1 MTKTRPQK
9 GAAVSSLDDNR
20 PQEHPLRRQLNDEL
34 HARKFNHFDGTGRFI
49 RYVYFTQGDDN
60 RLLNDINALLKSLSL
75 RAMAADEKFIRLEAD
90 GFAVRVER
98 HTEFMSLS
106 LIDMD
111 KKPKQ
116 SLGDNAFDEAAYP
129 HLPFAQIKALGHLV
143 FHAMWLEICEMPK
156 TAPAADVMEAALQGR
171 SVAGDNISSGGGKLY
186 ASFDIDAAGYSRI
199 ALMNDKIA
207 NHRMGRVIQRVMEM
221 ETYRLMA
228 LLSLPKV
235 KYHSPALDKIEDELK
250 AATRKLAKFSHE
262 DQTAQNV
269 EDADALLTQLTGL
282 AADIEQIY
290 SETSYRFSAS
300 LAYQDIVDA
309 RIASLKTSRLDGYQS
324 IGGFLAKRMQPAMQ
338 SMTAF
343 SRRIEHL
350 SKRISRAGQLQRSQ
364 TELSL
369 QIQNRDLLT
378 SMNQRTSAQ
387 LRLQQTVEGL
397 SLAALT
403 YYGVGLVGYV
413 AEGLPLAVSVSQVKA
428 VSVPVIALSV
438 YLIIRRVKRSL
449 GDGTSQG

>member
-1 MTKTRPQK
+1 MAKTR
-9 GAAVSSLDDNR
+9 LDEF

-34 HARKFNHFDGTGRFI
+34 HARKFNHFEGTGRFI
-49 RYVYFTQGDDN
+49 RYVYFTQGDDK
-60 RLLNDINALLKSLSL
+60 RLLRDINKLLVSFNLREMAL
-75 RAMAADEKFIRLEAD
+75 DEKFIRLEAD

-106 LIDMD
+106 IIDMD
-111 KKPKQ
+111 DKPQTGLNKT
-116 SLGDNAFDEAAYP
+116 AFDEAAFP
-129 HLPFAQIKALGHLV
+129 HLPFAQIKALGHLL
-143 FHAMWLEICEMPK
+143 FHAMWLEICQMPK
-156 TAPAADVMEAALQGR
+156 KHPAANEMESALQGR
-171 SVAGDNISSGGGKLY
+171 SVAGDYISSGGAQLY
-186 ASFDIDAAGYSRI
+186 ASFDIDEAGYSRV
-199 ALMNDKIA
+199 ALMNDAIA
-207 NHRMGRVIQRVMEM
+207 GHRMGRVIQRVIEM

-235 KYHSPALDKIEDELK
+235 KYHSPALDKIEDDLK
-250 AATRKLAKFSHE
+250 AATRTLSKVQHDDKA
-262 DQTAQNV
+262 AQNV
-269 EDADALLTQLTGL
+269 EDADALLSQLTGL
-282 AADIEQIY
+282 AADVEQIY

-309 RIASLKTSRLDGYQS
+309 RIASLKTSRLNGYQS

-378 SMNQRTSAQ
+378 SMNKRTSAQ

-413 AEGLPLAVSVSQVKA
+413 AEGLPMGVSVKVVKA
-428 VSVPVIALSV
+428 IAVPVVALLV
-438 YLIIRRVKRSL
+438 YVVIKRVKRSL
-449 GDGTSQG
+449 AEAPSQD

>member
-1 MTKTRPQK
+1 MAKTRY
-9 GAAVSSLDDNR
+9 DDIPN
-20 PQEHPLRRQLNDEL
+20 EHPLRRQLSDEL
-34 HARKFNHFDGTGRFI
+34 HARKFHNFTGTGRFI
-49 RYVYFTQGDDN
+49 RYVYFTQGDDHK
-60 RLLNDINALLKSLSL
+60 LLGDINALLASLSL
-75 RAMAADEKFIRLEAD
+75 RAMGMDEKFIRLQAD

-106 LIDMD
+106 LIDNDD
-111 KKPKQ
+111 KAVTGLSKKAYDE
-116 SLGDNAFDEAAYP
+116 SAFP

-143 FHAMWLEICEMPK
+143 FHAMWLEICQAPK
-156 TAPAADVMEAALQGR
+156 KRASAKQMEEALQGR
-171 SVAGDNISSGGGKLY
+171 SVAGDEISSGGGQLY
-186 ASFDIDAAGYSRI
+186 ASFDIDEAGYSRL
-199 ALMNDKIA
+199 ALMNETIA
-207 NHRMGRVIQRVMEM
+207 DFRMGRVLQRVMEM

-235 KYHSPALDKIEDELK
+235 KHHMPALDRVEEELR
-250 AATRKLAKFSHE
+250 AATRMLAKVQHDSSA
-262 DQTAQNV
+262 AQNV
-269 EDADALLTQLTGL
+269 TEADALLSQLTGL

-338 SMTAF
+338 SLTAF
-343 SRRIEHL
+343 SKRMEHL

-369 QIQNRDLLT
+369 QIQNRDLLQ
-378 SMNQRTSAQ
+378 SMNKRTSAQ
-387 LRLQQTVEGL
+387 LRLQETVEGL

-413 AEGLPLAVSVSQVKA
+413 AEGLTLSISSTVVKA
-428 VSVPVIALSV
+428 AAVPIVAGAAFL
-438 YLIIRRVKRSL
+438 LIKRVRRAVAA
-449 GDGTSQG
+449 GTDQD

>member
-1 MTKTRPQK
+1 MAKARNETNP
-9 GAAVSSLDDNR
+9 N
-20 PQEHPLRRQLNDEL
+20 EHPLRRQLNDEL
-34 HARKFNHFDGTGRFI
+34 HARKFNNFEGTGRFI
-49 RYVYFTQGDDN
+49 RYIYFTQGDDK
-60 RLLNDINALLKSLSL
+60 RLMADINALLKSLSL
-75 RAMAADEKFIRLEAD
+75 PEMADDEKFTRLQTD

-106 LIDMD
+106 LIDNDD
-111 KKPKQ
+111 KPVIG
-116 SLGDNAFDEAAYP
+116 LGKKAFDETAFP
-129 HLPFAQIKALGHLV
+129 HLPFAQIKQLSHPV
-143 FHAMWLEICEMPK
+143 FHAVWLEICKSPKRLPLADEM
-156 TAPAADVMEAALQGR
+156 EHALQGR
-171 SVAGDNISSGGGKLY
+171 SVAGDRISSGGASLY
-186 ASFDIDAAGYSRI
+186 AGFDIDEQGYSRM
-199 ALMNDKIA
+199 ALLNDTIES
-207 NHRMGRVIQRVMEM
+207 HRMGRFIQRGIEM

-235 KYHSPALDKIEDELK
+235 KYHASALDRVEEDLRG
-250 AATRKLAKFSHE
+250 ATRQLAKSQH
-262 DQTAQNV
+262 DDSAAQNV
-269 EDADALLTQLTGL
+269 EEADALLSQLTAL

-300 LAYQDIVDA
+300 LAYQDIVSA
-309 RIASLKTSRLDGYQS
+309 RISSLKPSRLDGYQS
-324 IGGFLAKRMQPAMQ
+324 IGSFLGKRMQPAMQ

-343 SRRIEHL
+343 SGRIEHL

-378 SMNQRTSAQ
+378 SMNKRTSAQ

-413 AEGLPLAVSVSQVKA
+413 AEGLPLGISSTVIKA

-438 YLIIRRVKRSL
+438 YIIIKRVRRAL
-449 GDGTSQG
+449 EAQTGQD